1 MPFCTKC
8 GTEASENAKFCNKCG
23 NSLQSRQ
30 KPSQIGKTAPAANA
44 GVDTGV
50 GALSEREQN
59 IEKNRQFEAVIKR
72 NLIKSIFI
80 AVIAI
85 ISIIFIAESNFFPN
99 GLPALFIILIILAIC
114 GIPIIVGRAL
124 FAGGCEKCAAKWYE
138 KRLSNDLISE
148 QFIGNKTE
156 KDPIGKGFTA
166 GGYTSR
172 KEYTKYA
179 VFNRRY
185 AFRSR
190 CVYCGYEWTGEY
202 TTQEKEEI

>member
-8 GTEASENAKFCNKCG
+8 GTEASEKAKFCQKCG
-23 NSLQSRQ
+23 NSLQSGQ
-30 KPSQIGKTAPAANA
+30 KPSQVGKTAPVANA

-59 IEKNRQFEAVIKR
+59 IEKNRQFEAVAKR
-72 NLIKSIFI
+72 NF
-80 AVIAI
+80 I
-85 ISIIFIAESNFFPN
+85 ISIIIAVIS
-99 GLPALFIILIILAIC
+99 IIFAFNADFGEYGSFAFLIIVAIC

-138 KRLSNDLISE
+138 KRLSDDLISE

-156 KDPIGKGFTA
+156 KTGFDGFSA
-166 GGYTSR
+166 GGY
-172 KEYTKYA
+172 KGKQYTKYA